1 MGISNI
7 SLDLPLSSLGSIKE
21 SLALFNFTGEG
32 SSFALRDADLLSDL
46 SLGSGFI
53 FEKLD
58 GFLQLGLVSLDRLQS
73 LSIGFVGM
81 IQSNLKLVDFSL
93 ELLLNAK
100 SFSLGTLFSFNGSS
114 ERVHS
119 AGMILPGI
127 VELIFSLS
135 NTSVNVLSNLS
146 EFKLSTEN
154 LVLLHLKSSLGFLQS
169 GLEFFLFSFKSSAL
183 LVQIVDGS
191 STISKLVKE
200 ILDFISKI
208 LVLALDNIKSFS
220 RFGLSS
226 LKSEQFRAVVPSFI
240 LRSGDFSGNIGCL
253 GLPFTKDLVKV
264 LGSLLGDQG
273 SSMDTL
279 VLHGNVIQIG

>member
-1 MGISNI
+1 
-7 SLDLPLSSLGSIKE
+7 
-21 SLALFNFTGEG
+21 
-32 SSFALRDADLLSDL
+32 
-46 SLGSGFI
+46 
-53 FEKLD
+53 
-58 GFLQLGLVSLDRLQS
+58 
-73 LSIGFVGM
+73 M

-100 SFSLGTLFSFNGSS
+100 SLSLGTLFSFNGSS

-127 VELIFSLS
+127 VEFVFSLS
-135 NTSVNVLSNLS
+135 NTSVNVLSDLS
-146 EFKLSTEN
+146 KFKLSAEN
-154 LVLLHLKSSLGFLQS
+154 LVLLHLKSSLSFLQS
-169 GLEFFLFSFKSSAL
+169 SLELLLFGFKSPAL
-183 LVQIVDGS
+183 LVQIVNRS
-191 STISKLVKE
+191 STISELVKE
-200 ILDFISKI
+200 ILDFIGEI
-208 LVLALDNIKSFS
+208 LVLTLDNIKSFS

-273 SSMDTL
+273 SSVDTL
-279 VLHGNVIQIG
+279 IFHGNVIKIGGESSLGLFGIGNLGLEDIDQLFILNNLGLQFGSGSLKLFDASHSFSFIPGFPQLNFGLGLGIRHRNR